1 MPSTVA
7 SPSRSLS
14 GATWSRWAFI
24 AALLAAFA
32 AYRIIL
38 VLAGPALIWQ
48 DSLFYKSVGRLPILS
63 GGFWAGHFP
72 FVTPLL
78 WKLTGTD
85 TSFVVTQTVF
95 SVLAWAT
102 AALVIASVIKRGW
115 GQVLAVLFVL
125 ALASSSYVTM
135 WDRSV
140 LSETTS
146 LAFVALLVAT
156 LIAFASKPSW
166 VWFGAVVVSATGMIF
181 SRDSNTV
188 TIGLI
193 ALGILVV
200 SPFAFSWHPPRR
212 LLTLGATL
220 LLVAL
225 LAEGLAAAAG
235 RDGTYT
241 LDDLYVRVFPY
252 PARDAFFAA
261 HGMPDSAL
269 VEQLAASTH
278 PSPDQAPV
286 VVPADDAATAALY
299 NWIDAGH
306 ATTTYALWLITHPI
320 FVISAPFQSPQEAFN
335 YANGKLGFYAA
346 LGSPMT
352 PVLSTALF
360 RWWATAA
367 ETAAAVALALV
378 QRRRRSALHDH
389 PTSPAPWL
397 SREWQV
403 AAALALMG
411 LLAMLIAWQ
420 AEGQEVTRHMLE
432 GSVELRLAV
441 LALLAFGAS
450 SVSQRWALHAK

>member
-1 MPSTVA
+1 MPSTVV
-7 SPSRSLS
+7 SRSRSLS
-14 GATWSRWAFI
+14 GATWSRWAYI
-24 AALLAAFA
+24 AALIAAFA

-38 VLAGPALIWQ
+38 VLAGPPLIWQ

-95 SVLAWAT
+95 SILAWAI
-102 AALVIASVIKRGW
+102 AALVIACMIKRGW
-115 GQVLAVLFVL
+115 GQVLAVVFVL

-166 VWFGAVVVSATGMIF
+166 VWFGAVVVSATGMTF

-200 SPFAFSWHPPRR
+200 SPFAFSWQPPRR

-278 PSPDQAPV
+278 PPPDQAPV

-320 FVISAPFQSPQEAFN
+320 FVVSAPFQSPQEAFN

-352 PVLSTALF
+352 PVLNTALF

-367 ETAAAVALALV
+367 EAAAAVALAGL

-389 PTSPAPWL
+389 PISPAPWR

-403 AAALALMG
+403 AAALALLG